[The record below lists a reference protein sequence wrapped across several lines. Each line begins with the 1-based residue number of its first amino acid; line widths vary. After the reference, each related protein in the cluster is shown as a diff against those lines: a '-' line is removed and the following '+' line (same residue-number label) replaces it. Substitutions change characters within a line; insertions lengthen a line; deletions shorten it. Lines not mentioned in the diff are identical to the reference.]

1 MLVSKKT
8 LYSIYIKSRG
18 LLSPEFSNYLKKGS
32 VLVYFSDF
40 NVNWGDHLNLHLFR
54 RILDVP
60 VVSSKRIFNIN
71 NKKRIYG
78 IGSILSTDLK
88 DAVIWGSGFIK
99 DTPKIHVAPDKILAL
114 RGKHTEAVFKRNSI
128 AVPGLYGDPALLF
141 PRFYDEVKSPVKYKL
156 GIIPHYKELKHP
168 VIQKLAALRPGEI
181 TVISPLSSITSF
193 AEQILSCETII
204 SRSLHGLILS
214 EAYGRPTCRFTL
226 TDEIIGGDFKFND
239 YYSGVGIDSHPSVN
253 LNDGGYHEV
262 GALYKLPTEKV
273 LRFDA
278 DGLVKALRTE
288 AARLG

>member
-1 MLVSKKT
+1 MLVSKKA
-8 LYSIYIKSRG
+8 LYSFYIKSRG
-18 LLSPEFSNYLKKGS
+18 LFSSEFSNYLKKGS

-60 VVSSKRIFNIN
+60 VVSSKRVFNISH
-71 NKKRIYG
+71 KKRIYG
-78 IGSILSTDLK
+78 IGSILSPDMK

-99 DTPKIHVAPDKILAL
+99 DVPQIRQAPDNILAL
-114 RGKHTEAVFKRNSI
+114 RGKYTEAVFKRNSI

-141 PRFYDEVKSPVKYKL
+141 PRFYDLKSPVKYKL
-156 GIIPHYKELKHP
+156 GIIPHYKELNHP
-168 VIQKLAALRPGEI
+168 VVRKLAALRPGEI

-204 SRSLHGLILS
+204 SSSLHGLILS

-239 YYSGVGIDSHPSVN
+239 YYSGVGIDSHPNIN
-253 LNDGGYHEV
+253 LNDSGYHEV

-273 LRFDA
+273 LRFDPE
-278 DGLVKALRTE
+278 GLVKALRTE
-288 AARLG
+288 AEKLG